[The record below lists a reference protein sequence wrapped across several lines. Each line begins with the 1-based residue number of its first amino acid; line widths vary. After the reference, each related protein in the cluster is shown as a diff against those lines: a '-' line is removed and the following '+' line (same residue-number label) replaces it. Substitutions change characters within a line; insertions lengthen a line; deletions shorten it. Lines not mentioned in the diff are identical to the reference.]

1 MTGRCL
7 IGQARLPMRR
17 RRISNFFAGSDSAPR
32 LSSIGPAVLTGT
44 FPPQGHHSPVAAI
57 SSPKAGDTGR
67 ALNWVERGQPLTHG
81 AASLV
86 AAFSLP
92 WAPGGRVERV
102 GSATASFLHLGRRP
116 AKNAAQHIAKSLCP
130 VAPSVFGSA
139 HERDH
144 EGVPSREVVNLC
156 QGFGNVCRA

>member
-7 IGQARLPMRR
+7 IGQARLPMRQQ
-17 RRISNFFAGSDSAPR
+17 RRISN
-32 LSSIGPAVLTGT
+32 LV
-44 FPPQGHHSPVAAI
+44 SPVAAI

-81 AASLV
+81 AVLRV
-86 AAFSLP
+86 GRVTLP

-116 AKNAAQHIAKSLCP
+116 AKNAAQHVTQPFCP

-139 HERDH
+139 HERDY
-144 EGVPSREVVNLC
+144 EGVLRREVVNLC